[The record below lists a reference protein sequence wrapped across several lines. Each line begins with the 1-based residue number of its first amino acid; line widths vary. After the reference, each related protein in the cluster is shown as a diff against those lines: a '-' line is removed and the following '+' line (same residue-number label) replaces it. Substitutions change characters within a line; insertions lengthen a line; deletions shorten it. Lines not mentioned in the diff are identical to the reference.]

1 MFSTKT
7 MSSAYPFEGSKQIYL
22 GEMLPTGTKWDIWVS
37 NWTSASLGGKEF
49 RVNNLLADVLKMSA
63 VHWKVNFII

>member
-22 GEMLPTGTKWDIWVS
+22 GEMLPTGTKWDI
-37 NWTSASLGGKEF
+37 
-49 RVNNLLADVLKMSA
+49 
-63 VHWKVNFII
+63 